1 MKSMLGYTRHQPY
14 GLSQAIPTPH
24 FGLLQA
30 MIQNPYTGL
39 RLRTMAWPARSAQ
52 GGKHKPHPH
61 TALLALI
68 KFTTQGET
76 HTQGTRL
83 QKKVLALIV

>member
-68 KFTTQGET
+68 NNSLHKVKRT
-76 HTQGTRL
+76 HRGRDF
-83 QKKVLALIV
+83 KKRCWR